1 MKERKEETMFET
13 TRWRKI
19 EESTIRNINTIEI
32 KTTKDTNSPSENRID
47 TIALMIAS
55 MKGETSK
62 MIVIGLK
69 MIVVKKSM
77 IAGRL
82 KTKEDK

>member
-1 MKERKEETMFET
+1 M
-13 TRWRKI
+13 
-19 EESTIRNINTIEI
+19 
-32 KTTKDTNSPSENRID
+32 TKDTNNPSEKMID
-47 TIALMIAS
+47 TIALMIAL

-62 MIVIGLK
+62 TIVIALK
-69 MIVVKKSM
+69 MIVVKKNM

>member
-19 EESTIRNINTIEI
+19 EESMVRKINTIEI
-32 KTTKDTNSPSENRID
+32 KMTKDTNNPSEKMID
-47 TIALMIAS
+47 TIASMIAS

-62 MIVIGLK
+62 TIVIALK
-69 MIVVKKSM
+69 MIVVKKNM
-77 IAGRL
+77 IAG
-82 KTKEDK
+82 

>member
-19 EESTIRNINTIEI
+19 EESTVRKINTIEI
-32 KTTKDTNSPSENRID
+32 KMTKDTNNPSEKMID
-47 TIALMIAS
+47 TIASMIAS

-62 MIVIGLK
+62 TIVIALK
-69 MIVVKKSM
+69 MIVVKK
-77 IAGRL
+77 
-82 KTKEDK
+82 T

>member
-1 MKERKEETMFET
+1 MKERKEETMFAT

-19 EESTIRNINTIEI
+19 EESTIRKINTIEI
-32 KTTKDTNSPSENRID
+32 KMTKDTNNPSEKRID

-62 MIVIGLK
+62 TIVIGLK
-69 MIVVKKSM
+69 MIVVKKNM

>member
-1 MKERKEETMFET
+1 MFGT
-13 TRWRKI
+13 TKWRKI
-19 EESTIRNINTIEI
+19 EESTIRKINTIET
-32 KTTKDTNSPSENRID
+32 KMTKDTNNPSEKMID
-47 TIALMIAS
+47 TIALLNAS

-62 MIVIGLK
+62 TIEIGLR
-69 MIVVKKSM
+69 MIVVKKNM